1 MSVIPPPPQA
11 KRTLATPGECTSE
24 SKTTTTTTTTTSS
37 SSSSSSS
44 TATPSPPGRRPLTD
58 SVESRRI
65 CEEYMNM
72 LWNEEQ
78 KPFFTEATVGASI
91 ASQSP
96 ELSRP
101 SWDRTQKRMNKC
113 KLKHRSDFVLDDWHK
128 YNHLEGKPEHVRLG
142 SDCTYPINPSI
153 DRVRCN
159 HLSTERFVRQYERTA
174 TPVVLTGCAD
184 HWMARTN
191 WTFEEL
197 LKKYGNTLFKCGED
211 DEGYKVKIKL
221 KYFLE
226 YVTKQKD
233 DSPMYVFDNSFDEHP
248 VAKALMNDF
257 EGELCFFQK

>member
-1 MSVIPPPPQA
+1 
-11 KRTLATPGECTSE
+11 
-24 SKTTTTTTTTTSS
+24 
-37 SSSSSSS
+37 
-44 TATPSPPGRRPLTD
+44 
-58 SVESRRI
+58 
-65 CEEYMNM
+65 M

-191 WTFEEL
+191 WTFEAL
-197 LKKYGNTLFKCGED
+197 LKKLDTAVSLFEQQA
-211 DEGYKVKIKL
+211 
-221 KYFLE
+221 
-226 YVTKQKD
+226 VTK
-233 DSPMYVFDNSFDEHP
+233 VNW
-248 VAKALMNDF
+248 VANI
-257 EGELCFFQK
+257 ELLCWFLKLGKTKI